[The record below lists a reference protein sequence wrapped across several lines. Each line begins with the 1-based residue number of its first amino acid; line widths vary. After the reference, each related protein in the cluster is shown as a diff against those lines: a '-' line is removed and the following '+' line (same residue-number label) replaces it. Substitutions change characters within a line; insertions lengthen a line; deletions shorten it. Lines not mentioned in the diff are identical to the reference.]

1 MKKIRVLIADDERAA
16 RQELKR
22 LLQPYPDFE
31 VVAEAGNTDD
41 AAMQIA
47 ALHPDLLF
55 LDIQMP
61 EGSGF
66 DLLQSL
72 EEVPEV
78 IFVTAFD
85 QYAVQAF
92 ETNALDYLLKPIRD
106 ERFAKTIEKFRKQFA
121 AKSINTSLQKPQ
133 QVFIKDGQHYYFVP
147 WNDVYLIES
156 LDNYARLH
164 FHNKKALIKSSLN
177 QLEQKLSEHDFFR
190 VNRAQLIN
198 TRFIQHIH
206 AMTDGKIEV
215 TLQNGERVKLSER
228 QSARFRSQRS

>member
-16 RQELKR
+16 RHELKDCCSHI
-22 LLQPYPDFE
+22 LILE

-66 DLLQSL
+66 YWSATIIGRGQ
-72 EEVPEV
+72 V

-106 ERFAKTIEKFRKQFA
+106 ERFAKDNWNSE
-121 AKSINTSLQKPQ
+121 SSLLQK
-133 QVFIKDGQHYYFVP
+133 V
-147 WNDVYLIES
+147 
-156 LDNYARLH
+156 
-164 FHNKKALIKSSLN
+164 
-177 QLEQKLSEHDFFR
+177 
-190 VNRAQLIN
+190 
-198 TRFIQHIH
+198 
-206 AMTDGKIEV
+206 
-215 TLQNGERVKLSER
+215 
-228 QSARFRSQRS
+228 

>member
-22 LLQPYPDFE
+22 LLQSYPDFE
-31 VVAEAGNTDD
+31 VVAEAGNIDD
-41 AAMQIA
+41 AAMQIT

-72 EEVPEV
+72 EEAPEV

-106 ERFAKTIEKFRKQFA
+106 ERFAKAIEKFRKRFA
-121 AKSINTSLQKPQ
+121 AKSTDAALQVPQ
-133 QVFIKDGQHYYFVP
+133 QVFIKDGQHYHFVQ
-147 WNDVYLIES
+147 WNDVYLVES
-156 LDNYARLH
+156 LDNYARLY
-164 FHNKKALIKSSLN
+164 FDSKKALIKSSLN
-177 QLEQKLSEHDFFR
+177 QLEQKLSDHGFFR

-206 AMTDGKIEV
+206 AMPDGKIEV
-215 TLQNGERVKLSER
+215 TLQNDERIKLSER
-228 QSARFRSQRS
+228 QSARFRSQGS